1 MKVVQINATCGY
13 GSTGK
18 IAVDISKF
26 LTEKNIENY
35 VFYAENE
42 SEYPLGIRYADNRY
56 LKIQALKTRVFGN
69 YGFQARYATKSLLKK
84 LDEIKPDIIHLH
96 NLHSHNINL
105 ELLFKY
111 IKKNSIKT
119 IWTFHDCWAI
129 TGCCAYFDYIDC
141 KGWKKD
147 CKDCPKWREM
157 SWFFNRTEELFKKK
171 KELFSGID
179 LTIVTPSEWLKGLV
193 EQSFLKECETYV
205 INNGIDLSVFS
216 PTESDFRKRYGLG
229 GKKVLLGVAMGF
241 DGNRKGFYD
250 FLKLAERLDEKHVL
264 VLVGVSEN
272 QKRSLPEGIIGIER
286 TENQKELARV
296 YTSAD
301 IFVNLTYEDNFP
313 TVNLEALACG
323 TPVITYRSGGSAE
336 VADDKVAFS
345 AGKGDLDGVISSI
358 NKIEKNEKLSK
369 MCRISAE
376 NAFDKNYCF
385 EKYLDLYD
393 RVEKD

>member
-18 IAVDISKF
+18 ITVDISRL

-35 VFYAENE
+35 VFYAEND
-42 SEYPLGIRYADNRY
+42 SNYPLGIRYANNKY

-69 YGFQARYATKSLLKK
+69 YGFQAKGATKKIIKK
-84 LDEIKPDIIHLH
+84 LDEINPDIIHLH
-96 NLHSHNINL
+96 NLHSHNVNI
-105 ELLFKY
+105 EMLFKY
-111 IKKNSIKT
+111 IKKNGIKT
-119 IWTFHDCWAI
+119 IWTFHDCWAL
-129 TGCCAYFDYIDC
+129 TGGCTHFDYIGCEKWKTNC
-141 KGWKKD
+141 KK
-147 CKDCPKWREM
+147 CPQYRRM
-157 SWFFNRTEELFKKK
+157 SWFFNRAESLFKKK

-193 EQSFLKECETYV
+193 GQSFLKENDVCV
-205 INNGIDLSVFS
+205 INNGIDLSIFT
-216 PTESDFRKRYGLG
+216 PTESDFRKRYGLE

-264 VLVGVSEN
+264 VLVGVGEN

-286 TENQKELARV
+286 TKNQTELARI
-296 YTSAD
+296 YTAAD

-323 TPVITYRSGGSAE
+323 TPVVTYRSGGSAE

-345 AGKGDLDGVISSI
+345 AEKGDLDGIISIIS
-358 NKIEKNEKLSK
+358 KIEKNEALSQK
-369 MCRISAE
+369 CRMRAE
-376 NAFDKNYCF
+376 SSFDKKYCF

-393 RVEKD
+393 RVEKK